1 MKKFI
6 ALICISFFVSQINAA
21 TMPIDLNA
29 PSTAVI
35 ASLHDHCQEA
45 GSASNAEGGKLSGN
59 TSATH
64 YCCAVLAILTASPEF
79 SSAKQ
84 IDVYL
89 HGDISTPTSNIA
101 ESIYKPPR
109 NYL

>member
-1 MKKFI
+1 MKKFV
-6 ALICISFFVSQINAA
+6 AFLFISLFVSQINAA
-21 TMPIDLNA
+21 MMPVDLNA

-45 GSASNAEGGKLSGN
+45 GSVSNTEGGKLSGN
-59 TSATH
+59 ASATH
-64 YCCAVLAILTASPEF
+64 YCCVVVAILTASPEF
-79 SSAKQ
+79 SSARLV
-84 IDVYL
+84 DVYL
-89 HGDISTPTSNIA
+89 HGDISTPASNIA

>member
-6 ALICISFFVSQINAA
+6 AFLFISLFVSQINAA
-21 TMPIDLNA
+21 TMPIDLNTVNA
-29 PSTAVI
+29 AVL
-35 ASLHDHCQEA
+35 ASGHDHCQGA
-45 GSASNAEGGKLSGN
+45 ASVSQAEDGKSSGN

-64 YCCAVLAILTASPEF
+64 HCCAVVAILDASPTFF
-79 SSAKQ
+79 SSKQ
-84 IDVYL
+84 LGMYL
-89 HGDISTPTSNIA
+89 HGDVESPASNFP

>member
-6 ALICISFFVSQINAA
+6 VFLFISFFASQINAA
-21 TMPIDLNA
+21 MMPIELNT
-29 PSTAVI
+29 PSTEAI
-35 ASLHDHCQEA
+35 ASLHDHCQEVA
-45 GSASNAEGGKLSGN
+45 TASHAEDGN
-59 TSATH
+59 STSKPSTTH
-64 YCCAVLAILTASPEF
+64 YCCAVVAILAASPEF

-84 IDVYL
+84 IDVYSHSDL
-89 HGDISTPTSNIA
+89 STPASNLA